1 MLFTW
6 SLPLSLLQAGRGQ
19 PDVHQ
24 IQGGVWEALHE
35 TLHQQPPVCIHPAEP
50 EAGRGGSAQRDC
62 HSLPLWVSLPC
73 THRELPCKV
82 PALPR
87 LGSAALGRTGT
98 TDAVCFHCQ
107 RDNLFWWLAWRMSGA
122 GFSSHWINSWVYHTD
137 KAASSMGRDSS
148 MVWHKHQ
155 GLESRS
161 SCTARGHRNHPSRS
175 LDVCTH
181 WITIHPRAPSCVSLR
196 VDSSVVLSLPSP
208 CTAEGTEKAFLP
220 LNIPSD
226 HVHVTMY
233 TLCPRPN
240 CWFNL
245 P

>member
-6 SLPLSLLQAGRGQ
+6 SLPLSPLQAGCGQ

-73 THRELPCKV
+73 THRELPCEV

-98 TDAVCFHCQ
+98 TDAVGFHCQ
-107 RDNLFWWLAWRMSGA
+107 RDNLFWWPAWRMSGA

-137 KAASSMGRDSS
+137 KAASSMGRDREQHGLTQTSGSRKQKFLHSQRTQKSPQQEPGCLYPLDYNPPQSS
-148 MVWHKHQ
+148 FMCVPQGRFQCSSQPAQPLHSRGNWEGISAFKHS
-155 GLESRS
+155 LW
-161 SCTARGHRNHPSRS
+161 SCARYYVH
-175 LDVCTH
+175 
-181 WITIHPRAPSCVSLR
+181 AVSQ
-196 VDSSVVLSLPSP
+196 
-208 CTAEGTEKAFLP
+208 A
-220 LNIPSD
+220 
-226 HVHVTMY
+226 
-233 TLCPRPN
+233 
-240 CWFNL
+240 
-245 P
+245 